1 MSGGSWDYAYSR
13 IRDVADR
20 LCRPGQSVER
30 RAMGAHVQRL
40 SVAMKAVEWLD
51 SGDTIGDTKEIRAF
65 LAGFGD
71 PDKQI
76 AAVVAADLRDLI
88 ASAGALADRLEK
100 S

>member
-1 MSGGSWDYAYSR
+1 MSGGSWDYAYSQ

-20 LCRPGQSVER
+20 LCRPGQSAER
-30 RAMGAHVQRL
+30 RAMGAHAQRL
-40 SVAMKAVEWLD
+40 ADAMEAVELLD
-51 SGDTIGDTKEIRAF
+51 SDDALDDTEEIRAF

-76 AAVVAADLRDLI
+76 AAVLAADLRDLI